1 MYDTV
6 QMRLNNFDVP
16 GVSFLD
22 ETAVYLDEITLSGEN
37 KSGLHFLCGNLG
49 GLIVSLDES
58 AARITKGSLCKWYL
72 GDNLQELT
80 RGDTRR
86 ALEKLSDTLHLPMDR
101 AKVSRIDIAHNL
113 IMEHPPRVY
122 FGHLGPLRYAT
133 RLQEPEGIYY
143 KQGAGRLAFYDKMK
157 EAQRG
162 GDTFPEIYAG
172 QNVLRYER
180 RFQHRLPKYLNEPE
194 ITGATLYDE
203 MFYIK
208 LVDLWLKGYRDISKI
223 NDIIINPEAMKS
235 KKEFD
240 RAARLALVEKFGGE
254 ASLLEAIKEMQLRG
268 DLTKKQAFDMRKA
281 VREACTSG
289 MSLTVQSEAVGELER
304 KIKEAAAYYR

>member
-1 MYDTV
+1 
-6 QMRLNNFDVP
+6 
-16 GVSFLD
+16 
-22 ETAVYLDEITLSGEN
+22 
-37 KSGLHFLCGNLG
+37 
-49 GLIVSLDES
+49 
-58 AARITKGSLCKWYL
+58 
-72 GDNLQELT
+72 
-80 RGDTRR
+80 
-86 ALEKLSDTLHLPMDR
+86 
-101 AKVSRIDIAHNL
+101 
-113 IMEHPPRVY
+113 
-122 FGHLGPLRYAT
+122 
-133 RLQEPEGIYY
+133 
-143 KQGAGRLAFYDKMK
+143 MK